1 MISNDHLELFRDAL
15 LRCLKAARPAG
26 LNVFTLEI
34 ALRSCGFRHF
44 DLAQLEAEL
53 QYFVDKGF
61 VVDVQKSHSRAYR
74 IWRIATAGIDDLEL
88 KGL

>member
-1 MISNDHLELFRDAL
+1 MISNDQLELFRDAL
-15 LRCLKAARPAG
+15 LRSLKAARSTG
-26 LNVFTLEI
+26 LNIFTLEI

-44 DLAQLEAEL
+44 SLAELEAEL

-61 VVDVQKSHSRAYR
+61 AVEVLKSHSRAYK
-74 IWRIATAGIDDLEL
+74 IWRISAAGVDDLEQ